1 MSEELESTLSEE
13 PEPTVNE
20 ELESK
25 KDTAQDRWLLLFSV
39 LVLASLALHAFTFYT
54 LIQVRKQAAGAVAQ
68 ARAGLSTLAGE
79 PIVAVVQIDQELPFS
94 TTLPL
99 DQSFQVPIDTVYP
112 ISTVVETAINIPLL
126 GPQKIAVPIKTR
138 FPIQL
143 TIDVPVKMQVPISF
157 TYHLDTEVP
166 VEVAIPTE
174 LLTPVDAMLKQAEE
188 GLQ

>member
-1 MSEELESTLSEE
+1 MSEELEPTLNEE
-13 PEPTVNE
+13 PE
-20 ELESK
+20 SR
-25 KDTAQDRWLLLFSV
+25 KDTAQDRWLLLFGV

-54 LIQVRKQAAGAVAQ
+54 LSQVRKQAAGAVAQ
-68 ARAGLSTLAGE
+68 ARAGLATLGGE

-99 DQSFQVPIDTVYP
+99 DQSFKVPINTVYP
-112 ISTVVETAINIPLL
+112 LSTVVQTSIQIPLF
-126 GPQKIAVPIKTR
+126 GPQEIAVPIKAQI
-138 FPIQL
+138 PIQL
-143 TIDVPVKMQVPISF
+143 TLDVPVKMQVPISF